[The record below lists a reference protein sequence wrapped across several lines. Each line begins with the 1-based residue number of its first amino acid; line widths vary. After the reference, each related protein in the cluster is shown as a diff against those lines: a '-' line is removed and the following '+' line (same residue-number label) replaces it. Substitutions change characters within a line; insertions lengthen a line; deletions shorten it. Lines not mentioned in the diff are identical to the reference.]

1 MKEAEAEAEGQDRGR
16 QKRRKR
22 KQKYSRAVHYT
33 GLKARGSSPLD
44 VRESLSSVGTSCVMK
59 TAGRFNSWVSL
70 LRSNGD

>member
-33 GLKARGSSPLD
+33 GLKARGSNPLD
-44 VRESLSSVGTSCVMK
+44 VR
-59 TAGRFNSWVSL
+59 
-70 LRSNGD
+70 